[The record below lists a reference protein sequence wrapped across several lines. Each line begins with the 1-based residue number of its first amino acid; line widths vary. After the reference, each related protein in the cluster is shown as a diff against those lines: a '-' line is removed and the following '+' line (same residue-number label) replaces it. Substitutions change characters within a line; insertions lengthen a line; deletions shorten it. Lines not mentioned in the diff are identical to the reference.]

1 MQLIVG
7 RHVAVGLDVRVEVGV
22 MIEVARQLVRI
33 SFVHVRLHV
42 VIPLRRPVVVTGIA
56 GADANTLKERVFLYQ
71 LGYGFEVGLCTLVAG
86 CYVRF
91 VEGCDRD
98 HFQTIVLHIFQCG
111 LDDLVPCFGVMCIDF
126 RIDVHGIRI
135 EKNPIRMSE

>member
-1 MQLIVG
+1 MQFIVG
-7 RHVAVGLDVRVEVGV
+7 RHVAIGLYVCVEVGI
-22 MIEVARQLVRI
+22 MIEVARQLVCI
-33 SFVHVRLHV
+33 SFVHVRFHV

-56 GADANTLKERVFLYQ
+56 GADADPLKERVFLYQ
-71 LGYGFEVGLCTLVAG
+71 LGHGFEVGLCTLVAG